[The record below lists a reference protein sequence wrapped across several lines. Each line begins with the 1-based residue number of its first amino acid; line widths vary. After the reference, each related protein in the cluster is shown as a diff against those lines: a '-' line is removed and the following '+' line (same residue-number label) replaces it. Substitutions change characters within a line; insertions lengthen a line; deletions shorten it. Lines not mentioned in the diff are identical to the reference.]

1 MDGTHPPDATT
12 LLHFRHLL
20 EKSDIAHKIFDN
32 VKQRLDAS
40 GFIMHGSTI
49 VDATII
55 HTPSSAKNATRSR
68 TPEMPLYEEGET
80 ERYFGMKIHFGAM
93 PEQAMFI
100 RLHQ

>member
-20 EKSDIAHKIFDN
+20 KKSDIAHKIFDN

-55 HTPSSAKNATRSR
+55 HAPSSTKNATRSR
-68 TPEMPLYEEGET
+68 ALEMHSTKKGKQ
-80 ERYFGMKIHFGAM
+80 RYFGMKIHFGAM
-93 PEQAMFI
+93 TEQAMFI

>member
-32 VKQRLDAS
+32 VKQRLNTS
-40 GFIMHGSTI
+40 GFIMHDSTI

-68 TPEMPLYEEGET
+68 TPEMHSTKKGKQSGT
-80 ERYFGMKIHFGAM
+80 SA
-93 PEQAMFI
+93 
-100 RLHQ
+100 

>member
-40 GFIMHGSTI
+40 GLIMYGSTI
-49 VDATII
+49 VDTTII
-55 HTPSSAKNATRSR
+55 HTPSSTKNATRSR
-68 TPEMPLYEEGET
+68 ALEMHSTKKGKQ
-80 ERYFGMKIHFGAM
+80 RYFGMKIHFGAM
-93 PEQAMFI
+93 TEQAMFI